1 MNPNPAAP
9 GFGEFEG
16 FWEGSHIRA
25 APCLQ
30 DQNPRGLLGGQHQAT
45 RGRDLLS
52 PGPPPPRPAAT
63 GQPKTG
69 TGGGGKSPEETQ
81 RKPGAASTPQ
91 ARPPSPPFGRPRPR
105 IAAGPVGAG
114 RGAGRSG
121 GVAPPF
127 VVSGSAGAAP
137 EGPRAPS
144 CDPGEPSG
152 RRGGGSAGMSQENLL
167 GMDEGALRKLLEA
180 TLDLAERRRIRSAIR
195 ELQRQELERDE
206 EALASKRFRPERG
219 SHRQDNKEN
228 WLRSQQLEEE
238 QQKALA
244 SLSRELESITDVEE
258 LTKLLRAASEYEE
271 RKLIRAAIRKLR
283 AEEIEAATLAGNV
296 QSNRRHGTEPPAVP
310 AEGSQRDD
318 AEAPALSGNGESSQR
333 GDSELPAAVR
343 SVDDGCQGST
353 EALAVGRSVED
364 SQGGDAEQPVLDGT
378 EESSHG
384 GDADQ
389 LPAEELERPVAHEQ
403 DASVEQ
409 EHGQTETQ
417 ELNSQQLRGPQKP
430 SAQGTA
436 SGALVILD
444 LHPAPE
450 PASAPEPAPA
460 LKPEDHPTE
469 LEQVQPCTQRVAEC
483 EVQYQASWKDKSP
496 SSPSATQE
504 PHAEQLETPRRTG
517 QSRQAEQHPQHQ
529 PGAVS
534 QGNQF
539 VICVRGQASGK
550 AVKLEEK
557 RAAPTRDAARTPSR
571 LNTHRWEQAPAG
583 RVEPSPD
590 GPIQRSSSV
599 RERAQRFAPAAPT
612 PSGGPEGAGG
622 GGGRAGPAQLQRGP
636 RSAPS
641 SGIAQNSRGGGGGG
655 GAEQSPAQPPAG
667 PRPVGSGTGSGSATA
682 AAAAAHDGMKTYF
695 TIEIKDGRVQP
706 LTQSLTPR
714 VVAAPGSQRAELTLG
729 LRSTPIRITT
739 IPSGSSSICISSNVV
754 KDPCAHFEGT
764 EEPGSPVAHPP
775 TFSSTRQQSTVHL
788 SRSNSF
794 MEPEAVEQPQAPRV
808 VEQPQASRVV
818 EQPQAPRVVEQH
830 QASRLEPELP
840 NGMEKVQVKEVE
852 KRTKLNVE
860 ELNRIEDE
868 DVLDK
873 MLDQTTDF
881 EERRLIRNAMR
892 ELRQRKRDQREK
904 ERDQRLQEM
913 KSQATA
919 GRAGHT
925 TETTTTQSSQ
935 SADGSARSTVTKT
948 ERLIQSN
955 DGTKTSRTTTM
966 ESSYVKR
973 TDNGSSTFVQTKSSY
988 SSSSKKT
995 GSIFDREDET
1005 ASRQSSLAAL
1015 ERRQAEKKKELMK
1028 AQSLP
1033 KTSASQARKAM
1044 IEKLQKEGGSSPN
1057 PAAART
1063 AVQRSSSFGVPNA
1076 SSIKQMLLDWC
1087 RAKTRGYEHVDIQNF
1102 SSSWSDGM
1110 AFCALVHN
1118 FFPEAFDYS
1127 QLTPQNRRHNFE
1139 VAFSSAEKH
1148 ADCPQLLDVED
1159 MVRMREPDWKCVYT
1173 YIQEFYRC
1181 LVQKGLVKT
1190 KKS

>member
-1 MNPNPAAP
+1 
-9 GFGEFEG
+9 
-16 FWEGSHIRA
+16 
-25 APCLQ
+25 
-30 DQNPRGLLGGQHQAT
+30 
-45 RGRDLLS
+45 
-52 PGPPPPRPAAT
+52 
-63 GQPKTG
+63 
-69 TGGGGKSPEETQ
+69 
-81 RKPGAASTPQ
+81 
-91 ARPPSPPFGRPRPR
+91 
-105 IAAGPVGAG
+105 
-114 RGAGRSG
+114 
-121 GVAPPF
+121 
-127 VVSGSAGAAP
+127 
-137 EGPRAPS
+137 
-144 CDPGEPSG
+144 
-152 RRGGGSAGMSQENLL
+152 MSQENLL

-296 QSNRRHGTEPPAVP
+296 QSNRRHGTESPAVP

-318 AEAPALSGNGESSQR
+318 AETPALSGNGESSQR
-333 GDSELPAAVR
+333 GDSKLPAAVR
-343 SVDDGCQGST
+343 SVDDSCQGST

-364 SQGGDAEQPVLDGT
+364 SQGDDAEQPVLDGT

-389 LPAEELERPVAHEQ
+389 LPAEEPERPVAHEQ

-450 PASAPEPAPA
+450 PAPA

-483 EVQYQASWKDKSP
+483 EVQCQASWKDKSP

-504 PHAEQLETPRRTG
+504 PHAEQLETPRGMG

-529 PGAVS
+529 PCAVS

-557 RAAPTRDAARTPSR
+557 RAAPTRDTARTPAR

-622 GGGRAGPAQLQRGP
+622 GGGRAGPAQWQRGP

-682 AAAAAHDGMKTYF
+682 AAAHDGMKTYF

-706 LTQSLTPR
+706 PTQSLTPR

-739 IPSGSSSICISSNVV
+739 IPSSSSSICISSNVV
-754 KDPCAHFEGT
+754 K
-764 EEPGSPVAHPP
+764 
-775 TFSSTRQQSTVHL
+775 
-788 SRSNSF
+788 
-794 MEPEAVEQPQAPRV
+794 MEPE
-808 VEQPQASRVV
+808 VV
-818 EQPQAPRVVEQH
+818 EQPQAP
-830 QASRLEPELP
+830 RLEPELP

-852 KRTKLNVE
+852 KRTKINVE

-892 ELRQRKRDQREK
+892 ELRQRKRD
-904 ERDQRLQEM
+904 
-913 KSQATA
+913 
-919 GRAGHT
+919 
-925 TETTTTQSSQ
+925 
-935 SADGSARSTVTKT
+935 
-948 ERLIQSN
+948 

>member
-1 MNPNPAAP
+1 MA
-9 GFGEFEG
+9 
-16 FWEGSHIRA
+16 
-25 APCLQ
+25 
-30 DQNPRGLLGGQHQAT
+30 
-45 RGRDLLS
+45 
-52 PGPPPPRPAAT
+52 
-63 GQPKTG
+63 
-69 TGGGGKSPEETQ
+69 
-81 RKPGAASTPQ
+81 
-91 ARPPSPPFGRPRPR
+91 
-105 IAAGPVGAG
+105 
-114 RGAGRSG
+114 
-121 GVAPPF
+121 
-127 VVSGSAGAAP
+127 
-137 EGPRAPS
+137 
-144 CDPGEPSG
+144 
-152 RRGGGSAGMSQENLL
+152 QESLL

-283 AEEIEAATLAGNV
+283 AEEIEAAALAGNV
-296 QSNRRHGTEPPAVP
+296 QSNRRDGTESPAMP
-310 AEGSQRDD
+310 AGAEGSQRDD
-318 AEAPALSGNGESSQR
+318 AEAPALSGNGKSSQR

-343 SVDDGCQGST
+343 SVDSSCQGSA
-353 EALAVGRSVED
+353 ESLAVAGSVE
-364 SQGGDAEQPVLDGT
+364 SRQRGDAEQPVLAGT

-384 GDADQ
+384 SDADQ
-389 LPAEELERPVAHEQ
+389 LPAEEPEHPVAHEQ
-403 DASVEQ
+403 DASVEL
-409 EHGQTETQ
+409 EHAQTETR

-430 SAQGTA
+430 SAQGAA
-436 SGALVILD
+436 SGTLVILD
-444 LHPAPE
+444 LHPALE
-450 PASAPEPAPA
+450 PAPAPEPAPA
-460 LKPEDHPTE
+460 LKPEDHATE
-469 LEQVQPCTQRVAEC
+469 LEQVQPRTKHVAES
-483 EVQYQASWKDKSP
+483 ELQYQASWKDKSP
-496 SSPSATQE
+496 SSPSAVQE
-504 PHAEQLETPRRTG
+504 PHTEQLETTCSTG

-529 PGAVS
+529 PCAVS

-539 VICVRGQASGK
+539 VICVRSQASGK

-557 RAAPTRDAARTPSR
+557 RVAPTQDVARTPAR
-571 LNTHRWEQAPAG
+571 LNTHRWEQTPSSLCPAG

-590 GPIQRSSSV
+590 GPVRRSSSV
-599 RERAQRFAPAAPT
+599 RERAQRFAPAAPA
-612 PSGGPEGAGG
+612 PAPAGGPEGAGG
-622 GGGRAGPAQLQRGP
+622 AGGRARPGQWQRGP
-636 RSAPS
+636 RSAPP
-641 SGIAQNSRGGGGGG
+641 GPAQNARGGGG
-655 GAEQSPAQPPAG
+655 GAEQSPAQLPAG
-667 PRPVGSGTGSGSATA
+667 PRPAGPGPGPGPGPG
-682 AAAAAHDGMKTYF
+682 AHDGMKTYF

-714 VVAAPGSQRAELTLG
+714 VVAAPGSQQRAELTLG

-739 IPSGSSSICISSNVV
+739 IPSSSSICSISSNVI

-775 TFSSTRQQSTVHL
+775 TFSSTRQQSSVHL

-794 MEPEAVEQPQAPRV
+794 MEPELVEQPQAP
-808 VEQPQASRVV
+808 
-818 EQPQAPRVVEQH
+818 
-830 QASRLEPELP
+830 RLEPELP

-852 KRTKLNVE
+852 KRTKLNTE

-925 TETTTTQSSQ
+925 TETTTTQSTQ

-955 DGTKTSRTTTM
+955 DGSKTSRTTTM

-973 TDNGSSTFVQTKSSY
+973 SDNGSSTFVQTKSSY

-995 GSIFDREDET
+995 GSIFDREDES

-1057 PAAART
+1057 PAVART

-1139 VAFSSAEKH
+1139 VAFSSAEML
-1148 ADCPQLLDVED
+1148 ADCVPLVEVED
-1159 MVRMREPDWKCVYT
+1159 MMIMGKKPDPKCVFTYVQSLYNHLRRHELRMR
-1173 YIQEFYRC
+1173 
-1181 LVQKGLVKT
+1181 QKEC
-1190 KKS
+1190 